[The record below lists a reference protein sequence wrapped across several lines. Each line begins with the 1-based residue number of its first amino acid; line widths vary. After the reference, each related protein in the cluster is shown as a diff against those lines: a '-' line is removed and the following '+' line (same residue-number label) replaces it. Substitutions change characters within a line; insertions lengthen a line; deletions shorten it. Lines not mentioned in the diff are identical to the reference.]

1 MTNAMNR
8 FSKPTMF
15 DAALHLPAGDTGAA
29 KKPDLGKLPEWN
41 LADLYPSA
49 ESAEL
54 KADLEKAA
62 KDAANFETRWKGKL
76 GDEAAKANGGNF
88 AEAIKE
94 YEALSELMG
103 RIASFAGLY
112 YYGDTTDPKRMKLFG
127 DVQQKLTDANTPLIF
142 FSLEIN
148 RIDDDVLEKAMASN
162 PAIGHYRPWLE
173 DLRLDKPYELE
184 DKLEQ
189 LFHEKSITGYSAWN
203 RLFDETM
210 SSLRFDVDG
219 EELAIEQTLNML
231 QDADGAV
238 RKKASEAL
246 AKTFG
251 ANLRTFTLIT
261 NTLAKDKEISDR
273 WRGFQDIADSRHLA
287 NRVEREVV
295 DALSSAVEEAYPRIS
310 HRYYALKAKWLGLEK
325 LENWDRNAPLP
336 ETPQA
341 LISWDEARET
351 VLSAYGNFAPEMA
364 EIARKFFDKNWIDA
378 PVRPGKAPGAFA
390 HPTVPSA
397 HPYVLLNY
405 MGKPRDV
412 MTLAH
417 ELGHGVHQVLA
428 GEQGALMASTPLT
441 LAETASVFGEMLTFR
456 SLLEHTTNKRER
468 KAMLAQKAEDMINTV
483 VRQIAFYQ
491 FERRV
496 HTERREGELTSERI
510 GEIWMDV
517 QRESLGDA
525 VHLNPGYET
534 FWTYIPHFIHS
545 PFYVYAYAF
554 GDCLVNSL
562 YAVYQNSEKGFQQ
575 KYFDMLKAGGT
586 KHHKELLAPF
596 GLDATDPNFW
606 SKGLSVVEGIID
618 ELEAMED

>member
-1 MTNAMNR
+1 MQL
-8 FSKPTMF
+8 FS
-15 DAALHLPAGDTGAA
+15 PACSIHMSTSAGEAGSAPKLVLDN
-29 KKPDLGKLPEWN
+29 LPEWD
-41 LADLYPSA
+41 LSDLYPSPDS
-49 ESAEL
+49 EEL
-54 KADLEKAA
+54 SRDIEKAA
-62 KDAANFETRWKGKL
+62 QDAADFERRWKGKL
-76 GDEAAKANGGNF
+76 GEELAKEQGGNF
-88 AEAIKE
+88 ADAIRE
-94 YEALSELMG
+94 YEALGDLMG
-103 RIASFAGLY
+103 RIGSFAGLY
-112 YYGDTTDPKRMKLFG
+112 YYSDTTDPERIKLFG
-127 DVQQKLTDANTPLIF
+127 DIQQKLTDANTPLIF
-142 FSLEIN
+142 FGLEIN
-148 RIDDDVLEKAMASN
+148 RIDDDTLERAMNSN
-162 PAIGHYRPWLE
+162 PDIGHYRPWLE
-173 DLRLDKPYELE
+173 DLRIEKPYQLD

-203 RLFDETM
+203 RLFDETI
-210 SSLRFDVDG
+210 SSLRFEIDG
-219 EELAIEQTLNML
+219 EQLPIEPTLNLL
-231 QDADGAV
+231 QDPKSAV

-246 AKTFG
+246 AKTFA

-273 WRGFQDIADSRHLA
+273 WRGFEDIADSRHLA

-295 DALSSAVEEAYPRIS
+295 DALAKAVEDAYPRLS

-336 ETPQA
+336 ETSQT
-341 LISWDEARET
+341 LIPWDEARET
-351 VLSAYGNFAPEMA
+351 VLTAYSNFAPEMA
-364 EIARKFFDKNWIDA
+364 KIAQKFFDKNWIDA
-378 PVRPGKAPGAFA
+378 SVRPGKAPGAFA

-397 HPYVLLNY
+397 HPYVLVNY

-428 GEQGALMASTPLT
+428 GSQGALMASTPLT

-456 SLLEHTTNKRER
+456 SMLERTGDKRER

-525 VHLNPGYET
+525 VNLNPGYET

-575 KYFDMLKAGGT
+575 KYFDMLRAGGT
-586 KHHKELLAPF
+586 KHHTELLAPF
-596 GLDATDPNFW
+596 GLDATDPAFW
-606 SKGLSVVEGIID
+606 SKGLSVIEGIID